1 MGLKKRD
8 FRDKVVVVTGAASG
22 MGLAFA
28 KRFGRAGAKVAML
41 DLKEEAV
48 TTAAEALRADG
59 IDALGL
65 GCDVSDPEAVV
76 GAIEAVA
83 GHFGEIDVLINNAGI
98 SARAAFADTRLAV
111 FHKVM
116 GINFFGPLYGTKAA
130 IGMLRRRRGL
140 IITVSSLA
148 GFSPLYG
155 RTAYAASKH
164 ALHGLFD
171 SLRSELRGTG
181 VGVLMVCPGFTATG
195 IGTSAL
201 DGDGS
206 ITQHPQTT
214 AGTPATP
221 EQVADAVFDAARK
234 NKRLLVLTPI
244 GRLGRWIHKVSP
256 RLYDWLMVRSMR
268 KELER

>member
-8 FRDKVVVVTGAASG
+8 FRDKVVVVTGAAGG

-28 KRFGRAGAKVAML
+28 KRFGRAGAKVGML

-48 TTAAEALRADG
+48 TQAAEAVRADG

-65 GCDVSDPEAVV
+65 GCDVSNPEAVV
-76 GAIEAVA
+76 CAIEAVA

-116 GINFFGPLYGTKAA
+116 GVNFFGPLYGTKAA

-221 EQVADAVFDAARK
+221 EQVADAVFDAASK
-234 NKRLLVLTPI
+234 NKRLLVLTPV
-244 GRLGRWIHKVSP
+244 GRLGRFIHKVSP
-256 RLYDWLMVRSMR
+256 RLYEWLMVRSMR